1 MFLFHKLKKIDLY
14 RYFCRCLEALRS
26 SSKIAFSLLSIHLTS
41 LSVAQDAPMH
51 NPSSFGLRAD
61 YGFIIPHSKSIAQIS
76 NSNPFGITF
85 DFNKSL
91 ISQKSWEKCYCE
103 AQSGFSLSYYNFDN
117 PATLGSALAGS
128 AYFEPLIAPK
138 NRLFYGV
145 RGSFGVSYLS
155 NIFDVVRNPDNLF
168 FSMPLS
174 FLLGISFNTYYKATP
189 RTTLQLGLNYN
200 HISNGG
206 FKQPNKGMNFPTLSL
221 GIVYAPNPSAIP
233 DRSNFVKPPIT
244 KKFRKQIWLLGS
256 VKTVTFPDSLPNVQ
270 AAIYGFSANVGRQ
283 ISRHNA
289 LNVGFELIADGF
301 AKESIRRKNSNED
314 YHQVGLLLGHEL
326 ILGKFIFS
334 QQIGWNLYS
343 PFRSSPDAIY
353 QRYGLAYLLT
363 QNLTLGFTLKAYKQV
378 ADIFDVRL
386 GLVW

>member
-1 MFLFHKLKKIDLY
+1 MKT
-14 RYFCRCLEALRS
+14 LRS
-26 SSKIAFSLLSIHLTS
+26 SCKIAFTFLFIHLTS
-41 LSVAQDAPMH
+41 LSLAQDVPTH
-51 NPSSFGLRAD
+51 NPLSFGLRAD

-76 NSNPFGITF
+76 NSKPFGITF
-85 DFNKSL
+85 DLNKSL

-103 AQSGFSLSYYNFDN
+103 AQSGFSLSYYNFAN
-117 PATLGSALAGS
+117 PAILGSALAGS
-128 AYFEPLIAPK
+128 AYFEPLIVPK

-155 NIFDVVRNPDNLF
+155 NVFDAVRNPDNLF

-174 FLLGISFNTYYKATP
+174 FILGISFNTYYRATP
-189 RTTLQLGLNYN
+189 QTTLQLGLNYN

-206 FKQPNKGMNFPTLSL
+206 FKQPNKGMNFPTFSL
-221 GIVYAPNPSAIP
+221 GIVYAPTPIVIP
-233 DRSNFVKPPIT
+233 DRSSFVKPPIT

-270 AAIYGFSANVGRQ
+270 KAIYGFSANVGKQ
-283 ISRHNA
+283 ISRYNV

-301 AKESIRRKNSNED
+301 AKESIRRENLNKD
-314 YHQVGLLLGHEL
+314 YHQVGLLWGHEL
-326 ILGKFIFS
+326 MLGKFIFS

-363 QNLTLGFTLKAYKQV
+363 KNLTLGFTLKTYKQV

-386 GLVW
+386 GWVW